1 MTPHDLHITSRE
13 DLSRTIV
20 VPPYLRVAQ
29 DIIRLVDLCH
39 LPLSFGPVCVRYTIG
54 MVLQA
59 QCAVRLFDIVCGRG
73 TRDTKN
79 FVETRLR
86 LLIRDGVWIGVTRW
100 AAGGIVSVGR
110 GIVITG

>member
-1 MTPHDLHITSRE
+1 MTPHDLHITIQE
-13 DLSRTIV
+13 DLSRAIV
-20 VPPYLRVAQ
+20 VPPHLRVTQ

-39 LPLSFGPVCVRYTIG
+39 PLRSHGPVCVRYTIG